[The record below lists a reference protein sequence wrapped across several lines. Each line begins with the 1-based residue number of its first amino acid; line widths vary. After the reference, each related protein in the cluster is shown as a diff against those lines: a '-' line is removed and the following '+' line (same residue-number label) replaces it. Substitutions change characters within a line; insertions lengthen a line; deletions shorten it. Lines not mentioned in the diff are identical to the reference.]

1 MKYAAPLQSSLQ
13 KWLREKHYLHVMI
26 GVDDLDWWWQLYDS
40 SANGRLKEYNQIT
53 ESYAGKKTYE
63 EAMEEGLFKALE
75 ILKTI
80 QEKKPVINF
89 TTPCF
94 IRKNNTELRSKLRE
108 LGYTVLLDIFDSPCL
123 TTVSCGFAIPSPEL
137 NKYGAYDCGENEN
150 LFLALAGTRDGKP
163 ARIICFDRRSVNGC
177 SIVAL
182 IDEGVYENF
191 LSYNLQGR
199 FHENT
204 RDENDLFMATVKKE
218 GWINLYYNGEKV
230 YTNST
235 IVHSSEK
242 DAVECRLRGSYMCTV
257 KIEWDEPL

>member
-1 MKYAAPLQSSLQ
+1 MKPFDIELA
-13 KWLREKHYLHVMI
+13 K
-26 GVDDLDWWWQLYDS
+26 
-40 SANGRLKEYNQIT
+40 
-53 ESYAGKKTYE
+53 AGH
-63 EAMEEGLFKALE
+63 
-75 ILKTI
+75 
-80 QEKKPVINF
+80 PV
-89 TTPCF
+89 C
-94 IRKNNTELRSKLRE
+94 
-108 LGYTVLLDIFDSPCL
+108 
-123 TTVSCGFAIPSPEL
+123 
-137 NKYGAYDCGENEN
+137 
-150 LFLALAGTRDGKP
+150 TRDGKP

-204 RDENDLFMATVKKE
+204 RDENDLFMVTVKKE

-230 YTNST
+230 YTNSA

-242 DAVECRLRGSYMCTV
+242 DAVECRLRDTYMCTV